1 MLEVSLMDIVDC
13 TRDKLEQYGIRIYT
27 DYPLNEEEHLF
38 MADNMLLFVH
48 TENNEIGISF
58 QAETRP
64 QTAANSTLIVLEIDG
79 VEDVDVMESFVVDEH
94 NKFISGENAFKLI
107 DKKNQYEAMNEIF
120 KDQVYAEILMKG
132 TAGEC

>member
-1 MLEVSLMDIVDC
+1 MDIVDC